1 MGCHSFRDYSH
12 HRSKGRKGD
21 DPLKVLR
28 DLRLSTELLI
38 LLEVIKNP
46 HSKLKTI
53 ANKLDITVQGVSEY
67 LRRMKKE
74 GKIQNIGGEWR
85 ATKSGVEFLHSNFS
99 ELKEFVDT
107 KMVELNIIDVCA
119 AIAKTPIKKGDEVGL
134 FMEDGVLRAYS
145 GKDSRSKG
153 IAVSDAEIDGDVA
166 ITELDGMVALSP
178 GMIHIVKLP
187 SIREGGSNSVSP
199 KEIKKIFEKLNP
211 KKLGVL
217 DAVSRA
223 ALKKAKMD
231 WDFEFAAL
239 HSAIEAAEKG
249 LNVMIFASADQIA
262 GIVSTIEDTNTQI
275 EDKIIYQIINL

>member
-1 MGCHSFRDYSH
+1 V
-12 HRSKGRKGD
+12 
-21 DPLKVLR
+21 KVLR

-38 LLEVIKNP
+38 LLEVINNP

-85 ATKSGVEFLHSNFS
+85 ATKSGVDFLHSNFS
-99 ELKEFVDT
+99 ELKDFVDS
-107 KMVELNIIDVCA
+107 KMIELNIIDVCA
-119 AIAKTPIKKGDEVGL
+119 AIAKIPISKGDKVGL
-134 FMEDGVLRAYS
+134 FMEDGVLCAYS
-145 GKDSRSKG
+145 KKKSGSSG
-153 IAVSDAEIDGDVA
+153 IALSDAGIDEDVA
-166 ITELDGMVALSP
+166 ITDLDGMVALSP

-187 SIREGGSNSVSP
+187 SIREGGSTTISA
-199 KEIKKIFEKLNP
+199 KDIKKIIEKLNP
-211 KKLGVL
+211 EKIGVL

-223 ALKKAKMD
+223 VLKKADME

-249 LNVMIFASADQIA
+249 LNVMIFASSDQIA
-262 GIVSTIEDTNTQI
+262 PVVSTIEDTNSQI
-275 EDKIIYQIINL
+275 EDKIIYQIINP

>member
-1 MGCHSFRDYSH
+1 V
-12 HRSKGRKGD
+12 
-21 DPLKVLR
+21 KVLR

-85 ATKSGVEFLHSNFS
+85 ATKSGVDFLHSNFS
-99 ELKEFVDT
+99 ELKDFVDS
-107 KMVELNIIDVCA
+107 KMIELNIIDVCA
-119 AIAKTPIKKGDEVGL
+119 AIARTPISKGDEVGL
-134 FMEDGVLRAYS
+134 FMKDGVLCAYA

-153 IAVSDAEIDGDVA
+153 IAVSDAEIDEDVA
-166 ITELDGMVALSP
+166 ITDLDGMVALSP

-187 SIREGGSNSVSP
+187 SIREGGSGKVSAND
-199 KEIKKIFEKLNP
+199 IKKIMEKLNP
-211 KKLGVL
+211 EKVGVL
-217 DAVSRA
+217 DAVSQA
-223 ALKKAKMD
+223 VMKKAKMTP
-231 WDFEFAAL
+231 DFEFAAL

-249 LNVMIFASADQIA
+249 LNVMVFASSDQIA
-262 GIVSTIEDTNTQI
+262 QVISTIEDTNTQI
-275 EDKIIYQIINL
+275 EDKIIYQIINP